1 MSSLLSSLYIKG
13 EMESIWIILIWVLLY
28 LGLPIPFLSS
38 VSWWDRVIF
47 YWMLLNV
54 LVCIYEIVMLVN
66 RYRLNTYLT
75 NFWSLDVPL
84 VSSLTPEFWL
94 SGWAEYTRFDPRYQ
108 DPTNY
113 VHLIEL
119 GNVVITLIP
128 SLLIMGAILK
138 GDMTTSLYRLAI
150 VISVYQLV
158 ATSVFDIMLIMSGAE
173 DSKYWIYAIFDL
185 PWIIMP
191 IVTIMWAW
199 KNLSSSSK

>member
-1 MSSLLSSLYIKG
+1 MKSV
-13 EMESIWIILIWVLLY
+13 WIILIWLVLY
-28 LGLPIPFLSS
+28 LVIPMPFLLN
-38 VSWWDRVIF
+38 VSQFDRVIF

-54 LVCIYEIVMLVN
+54 LVCIYEIVMLIN

-75 NFWSLDVPL
+75 NFWSQDVPL
-84 VSSLTPEFWL
+84 ISSLTPEFWL

-128 SLLIMGAILK
+128 SLMIMGAILK
-138 GDMTTSLYRLAI
+138 GNMTTSLYRLAI

-158 ATSVFDIMLIMSGAE
+158 ATSVFDII
-173 DSKYWIYAIFDL
+173 
-185 PWIIMP
+185 
-191 IVTIMWAW
+191 
-199 KNLSSSSK
+199 